1 MALFK
6 KKSLRKT
13 MTPYC
18 TAIIAAAGSSARMGG
33 EDKLFAEIN
42 GSPVI
47 LHTLRAF
54 QASEYIDEIIVVTRE
69 ESIVRIADLC
79 AKNGIE
85 KATKILRGGETRQ
98 DSVLIGLEEA
108 SSEAKL
114 IAIQDGARPLV
125 TGEIIKETLLK
136 ALKYTAAVPSV
147 EIKDTVKEEKD
158 SFVSATVPRAKLRAV
173 QTPQCFASEVIR
185 SALENAKRKGLEL
198 TDDASAVEAMG
209 GNVYLAKGS
218 EENIKITTPVDLLFA
233 EAILRGRGE

>member
-13 MTPYC
+13 LTPYC
-18 TAIIAAAGSSARMGG
+18 TAIIAAAGSSSRMGG
-33 EDKLFAEIN
+33 ADKLFADLA

-69 ESIVRIADLC
+69 ESIVKIADLC
-79 AKNGIE
+79 AENGIE

-98 DSVLIGLEEA
+98 DSVLIGLGEA
-108 SSEAKL
+108 SPEAKL

-125 TGEIIKETLLK
+125 TGEIIKETVLK
-136 ALKYTAAVPSV
+136 ALKYTAAVPCV

-158 SFVSATVPRAKLRAV
+158 SFVAATVPRAKLRAV
-173 QTPQCFASEVIR
+173 QTPQCFAAEVIR
-185 SALENAKRKGLEL
+185 AALENAKRKGLEL

-209 GNVYLAKGS
+209 GNVCLVKGS